1 MKKTKIV
8 VFILILTLSVLMLAS
23 CFTSEEKYIE
33 WELSGN
39 TLTGGDTS
47 YTLFGKTD
55 YWQESDNYAFY
66 YVNTVTLDNGRY
78 AHLSRPIGRED
89 IILAEVYYVHEYGES
104 YEETRIYCLDT
115 AKGALEAIWNGVD
128 MSYVS
133 LTDRSN
139 LKASLADAE
148 LKALIG
154 TLSGRETVKLS
165 YNKLRDLQRLELVS
179 YSLEGFLAHNHGA
192 FFFDYGSV
200 YYLNLEGMPEY
211 ILRDGNLSSK
221 PINYELVKLT
231 ADEIAILDRAREG
244 LVGYD
249 EKLEWETPVYIEDDG
264 TDARHAGALAVLLVI
279 VGAFGIL
286 LPLVPMIYT
295 LAVSV
300 KRKWA
305 IPVYDYVTL
314 GASILWFISG
324 VVVFIVLLC

>member
-1 MKKTKIV
+1 
-8 VFILILTLSVLMLAS
+8 
-23 CFTSEEKYIE
+23 
-33 WELSGN
+33 
-39 TLTGGDTS
+39 
-47 YTLFGKTD
+47 
-55 YWQESDNYAFY
+55 
-66 YVNTVTLDNGRY
+66 
-78 AHLSRPIGRED
+78 
-89 IILAEVYYVHEYGES
+89 
-104 YEETRIYCLDT
+104 
-115 AKGALEAIWNGVD
+115 
-128 MSYVS
+128 
-133 LTDRSN
+133 
-139 LKASLADAE
+139 
-148 LKALIG
+148 
-154 TLSGRETVKLS
+154 
-165 YNKLRDLQRLELVS
+165 
-179 YSLEGFLAHNHGA
+179 
-192 FFFDYGSV
+192 
-200 YYLNLEGMPEY
+200 MPEY

-295 LAVSV
+295 LVVSV